1 MCVSGCHNNQM
12 FSRICRAPIIFASL
26 DNLGRAINDLSL
38 RGKFK
43 GKPHSLIYQL
53 VRKTLFKVF
62 AFILLRNRLF
72 LKDEIHLTQI
82 IDKVTP
88 AFMKVPQH
96 HWISFHNVWDYVLET
111 NDFSQIFCPMW
122 PFPQAT
128 AKSNTLRQQE
138 NKQRTIHV
146 SFCAGR
152 ATSHW

>member
-1 MCVSGCHNNQM
+1 M

-72 LKDEIHLTQI
+72 LKD
-82 IDKVTP
+82 
-88 AFMKVPQH
+88 
-96 HWISFHNVWDYVLET
+96 
-111 NDFSQIFCPMW
+111 
-122 PFPQAT
+122 
-128 AKSNTLRQQE
+128 
-138 NKQRTIHV
+138 
-146 SFCAGR
+146 
-152 ATSHW
+152 